1 VVAQDVTTFVRPNM
15 VVFHNDVVSG
25 RVAVEVRGLTSQP
38 LVIKGTTL
46 EADMALYSLSRLLPG
61 LSTAQ
66 YRFAGHEDR
75 VKHPKVGKAFT
86 SHVKLQL
93 FSVGHNERM

>member
-15 VVFHNDVVSG
+15 VVFHNDAVSG

-66 YRFAGHEDR
+66 YGFTGHEDR
-75 VKHPKVGKAFT
+75 VKSPTVSQAFT
-86 SHVKLQL
+86 FESLNQVD
-93 FSVGHNERM
+93 